1 MSSSGIWNPGDN
13 MGTKTQ
19 GEADKKPEIQNK
31 GEPVAEKAAAGQV
44 EAPG

>member
-1 MSSSGIWNPGDN
+1 M
-13 MGTKTQ
+13 KTQ

-44 EAPG
+44 ETLGQQVHTEGR